1 MDTLITTALFDIKRD
16 NHGDGRTIDDYL
28 SWFGKTLKLKCDMII
43 YTEERFKDFILEK
56 RKCVTNKTYIKIQKL
71 EGVPFYKNNDKMKE
85 IITSDSYL
93 NKMSDTSR
101 VECFLSEYNVIQY
114 SKFGW
119 LKNSSEEHRDY
130 HLHFWMDAGC
140 SRFFDNFDM
149 NQKWPNENNISI
161 EKFTIQGNENFIN
174 GFEKMKIEEYI
185 WDNNCMLVGTL
196 FGGNQNTIKRM
207 YGLINKTYDYFLENN
222 CINNE
227 QFALAILGKQYPEL
241 FDIRVKLH
249 DGHLPLFKMLG

>member
-1 MDTLITTALFDIKRD
+1 MSTLITTALFDIKRS

-28 SWFGKTLKLKCDMII
+28 SWFSKTLQLKCDMVI
-43 YTEERFKDFILEK
+43 YTEERFKEFVLKEREGIPNE
-56 RKCVTNKTYIKIQKL
+56 TFIKIQKL
-71 EGVPFYKNNDKMKE
+71 EEVPFYKNNDEMKG
-85 IITSDSYL
+85 IISSEAYL
-93 NKMSDTSR
+93 NKMADTSR

-119 LKNSSEEHRDY
+119 LKTSSEEHDY

-140 SRFFDNFDM
+140 SRFFDEFDM
-149 NQKWPNENNISI
+149 SKSWPNENTIDI
-161 EKFTIQGNENFIN
+161 EKFTIQGNKNFVA
-174 GFEKMKIEEYI
+174 GFKTMEIDKYI

-196 FGGNQNTIKRM
+196 FGGNGNTIERM
-207 YGLINKTYDYFLENN
+207 YKLVNETYDYFVENK

-241 FDIRVKLH
+241 YDIRVKLY